1 MIHRFPSIEPV
12 CFLHNNYGALS
23 NSSLHWLVS
32 RNHSVSSLASNY
44 LDLFIVSFDI
54 VTEELRDMPLP
65 DRANI
70 DVVILM
76 YYLWMKLEG
85 LFV

>member
-1 MIHRFPSIEPV
+1 M
-12 CFLHNNYGALS
+12 ALFRTTLCIGWCHKTL
-23 NSSLHWLVS
+23 N
-32 RNHSVSSLASNY
+32 VSSLASNY

-54 VTEELRDMPLP
+54 VIEELHEMPLP

-70 DVVILM
+70 DIVILM